1 MPPRATLLG
10 MSVVIWTA
18 LVSGA
23 AQPPIDPPQVIS
35 IETDLVVLPVTVLD
49 GHGRV
54 VTGLTRDD
62 FTVYDNG
69 EPQEIQLFTT
79 EDVPWTVGLVI
90 DSSSSMRGQR
100 EAVTAAGA
108 AFAELSHPLDELFT
122 VNFNEAVW
130 RGLPPALR
138 FAEHAG
144 QLRQALSAA
153 PVQGMTALYD
163 ALNAALNHLD
173 LGTRDRRALIVV
185 SDGGDNASTLTLE
198 AVAEH
203 ARRSNAS
210 IYAVILADPDNRD
223 ARPGVLKKL
232 ARENAGAAFS
242 PRTPDEVSAAFRQIA
257 REIRSGYTIG
267 FSPSRASADDFR
279 MVRVVAD
286 AGDNRKLVARTRAG
300 YHAGRSPRGGQ

>member
-1 MPPRATLLG
+1 M
-10 MSVVIWTA
+10 VVVVCSA

-23 AQPPIDPPQVIS
+23 AQPPIALPQVLS
-35 IETDLVVLPVTVLD
+35 VETDLVVLPVTVVD
-49 GHGRV
+49 RHGRV
-54 VTGLTRDD
+54 VTGLNRDD

-69 EPQEIQLFTT
+69 EPQEIQLFTS

-108 AFAELSHPLDELFT
+108 AFAEASHPLDELFT

-130 RGLPPALR
+130 LGLPPAIR
-138 FAEHAG
+138 FAENAG
-144 QLRQALSAA
+144 QFRRALSAA

-163 ALNAALNHLD
+163 ALDAALNHLD

-185 SDGGDNASTLTLE
+185 SDGGDNASTLTRE

-203 ARRSNAS
+203 ARRSHAS
-210 IYAVILADPDNRD
+210 IHAVILADADNRD

-242 PRTPDEVSAAFRQIA
+242 PRTPDDVSAAFRQIA

-267 FSPSRASADDFR
+267 FAPARTGSTDFR
-279 MVRVVAD
+279 LVRVVAD
-286 AGDNRKLVARTRAG
+286 AGDSRKLVARTRAG
-300 YHAGRSPRGGQ
+300 YYAGRSQRAGQ

>member
-1 MPPRATLLG
+1 MRSSSYLALA
-10 MSVVIWTA
+10 VVACGA

-23 AQPPIDPPQVIS
+23 AQPPTAPPQVLS
-35 IETDLVVLPVTVLD
+35 IETDLVVLPVTVVD
-49 GHGRV
+49 QRGRV

-69 EPQEIQLFTT
+69 ERQEIQLFTT
-79 EDVPWTVGLVI
+79 EEVPWTVGLVI

-100 EAVTAAGA
+100 DAVTAAGA
-108 AFAELSHPLDELFT
+108 AFAEWSHPLDELFT

-130 RGLPPALR
+130 RGLPPAIR
-138 FAEHAG
+138 FAENAS

-163 ALNAALNHLD
+163 ALNAALDHLD

-185 SDGGDNASTLTLE
+185 SDGGDNASRVTFD

-210 IYAVILADPDNRD
+210 VYAVVLADPDDRG
-223 ARPGVLKKL
+223 AQPGVLKKL
-232 ARENAGAAFS
+232 ARENAGTAFL
-242 PRTPDEVSAAFRQIA
+242 PRTADDVAAAFRQIA

-267 FSPSRASADDFR
+267 FPPSRASAGGFR
-279 MVRVVAD
+279 VVRVVAD
-286 AGDNRKLVARTRAG
+286 ARDHRKLVARTRAG
-300 YHAGRSPRGGQ
+300 YYGGGSQRDGQ

>member
-1 MPPRATLLG
+1 MHSRLHLG
-10 MSVVIWTA
+10 LAMVVCAA

-23 AQPPIDPPQVIS
+23 AQPPADRPQVLS
-35 IETDLVVLPVTVLD
+35 VETNLVVLPVTVVD
-49 GHGRV
+49 QHGRV
-54 VTGLTRDD
+54 VTGLTQDD

-69 EPQEIQLFTT
+69 ERQEIQLFTT
-79 EDVPWTVGLVI
+79 EEVPWTVGLVI

-100 EAVTAAGA
+100 DAVTAAGA
-108 AFAELSHPLDELFT
+108 AFAEWSHPLDELFT

-138 FAEHAG
+138 FAENAG
-144 QLRQALSAA
+144 QLREALSAA

-163 ALNAALNHLD
+163 ALNAALDHLD

-185 SDGGDNASTLTLE
+185 SDGGDNASAVTLE

-210 IYAVILADPDNRD
+210 LYAVILADGDNRE
-223 ARPGVLKKL
+223 ARPGVLKRL

-242 PRTPDEVSAAFRQIA
+242 PRTADDVVAAFRQIA

-267 FSPSRASADDFR
+267 FSPSRVRSGDFR
-279 MVRVVAD
+279 VVSVVAD
-286 AGDNRKLVARTRAG
+286 PRDHRKLVARTRAG
-300 YHAGRSPRGGQ
+300 YYPGRSPRGEQ

>member
-1 MPPRATLLG
+1 MYSRLHLELV
-10 MSVVIWTA
+10 MVVCAA

-23 AQPPIDPPQVIS
+23 AQPPADPPQVLS
-35 IETDLVVLPVTVLD
+35 VETNLVVLPVTVVD
-49 GHGRV
+49 QHGRV
-54 VTGLTRDD
+54 VTGLTQDD

-69 EPQEIQLFTT
+69 ERQEIQLFTT
-79 EDVPWTVGLVI
+79 EEVPWTVGLVI

-100 EAVTAAGA
+100 DAVTAAGA
-108 AFAELSHPLDELFT
+108 AFAEWSHPLDELFT

-130 RGLPPALR
+130 RGLPPAVR
-138 FAEHAG
+138 FAENAG

-163 ALNAALNHLD
+163 ALDAALDHLD

-185 SDGGDNASTLTLE
+185 SDGGDNASSVTLE

-203 ARRSNAS
+203 ARRSRAS
-210 IYAVILADPDNRD
+210 LYAVILADADNRE
-223 ARPGVLKKL
+223 ARPGVLKRL

-242 PRTPDEVSAAFRQIA
+242 PQTADDVVGAFRQIA

-267 FSPSRASADDFR
+267 FSPSRARSGDFR
-279 MVRVVAD
+279 VVRVVAD
-286 AGDNRKLVARTRAG
+286 AGDHRKLVARTRAG
-300 YHAGRSPRGGQ
+300 YYAGGSQRKSQ

>member
-1 MPPRATLLG
+1 MHPGLHLG
-10 MSVVIWTA
+10 LAVVVCGA

-23 AQPPIDPPQVIS
+23 AQPPVDPPQVLS
-35 IETDLVVLPVTVLD
+35 VETDLVVLPVTVVD
-49 GHGRV
+49 QHGRV
-54 VTGLTRDD
+54 VPGLTKSD

-69 EPQEIQLFTT
+69 ERQEIQLFTSD
-79 EDVPWTVGLVI
+79 ESPWTVGLVI

-108 AFAELSHPLDELFT
+108 GFAEWSHPLDELFT

-130 RGLPPALR
+130 RGLPPSIR
-138 FAEHAG
+138 FAENAG
-144 QLRQALSAA
+144 QLREALSAA

-163 ALNAALNHLD
+163 ALNAALDHLD

-185 SDGGDNASTLTLE
+185 SDGGDNASTSTLD

-210 IYAVILADPDNRD
+210 IYAVILTNADDHD

-232 ARENAGAAFS
+232 ARDNAGAAFS
-242 PRTPDEVSAAFRQIA
+242 PRTPDDVVAVFRQIA
-257 REIRSGYTIG
+257 GEIRRGYTIG
-267 FSPSRASADDFR
+267 FSPSRARSGDFR
-279 MVRVVAD
+279 AVRVVAD
-286 AGDNRKLVARTRAG
+286 ARDHRKLVARTRAG
-300 YHAGRSPRGGQ
+300 YYAGRSPRGGQ

>member
-1 MPPRATLLG
+1 
-10 MSVVIWTA
+10 
-18 LVSGA
+18 
-23 AQPPIDPPQVIS
+23 
-35 IETDLVVLPVTVLD
+35 VTVVD
-49 GHGRV
+49 QHGRV

-69 EPQEIQLFTT
+69 ERQQIQLFTAD
-79 EDVPWTVGLVI
+79 DVPWTVGLVI

-100 EAVTAAGA
+100 DAVTAAGM

-130 RGLPPALR
+130 LGLPPAIR
-138 FAEHAG
+138 FAENAG

-163 ALNAALNHLD
+163 ALSAALNHLD

-185 SDGGDNASTLTLE
+185 SDGGDNASVLTLP
-198 AVAEH
+198 AVAAH
-203 ARRSNAS
+203 ARRSDAS
-210 IYAVILADPDNRD
+210 IYAVILADGDNRD

-242 PRTPDEVSAAFRQIA
+242 PQTPDDVFVAFRQIA
-257 REIRSGYTIG
+257 REMRSGYTIG
-267 FSPSRASADDFR
+267 FSPSRASAGDFR
-279 MVRVVAD
+279 LVRVVAD
-286 AGDNRKLVARTRAG
+286 AGDNRRLVARTRAG
-300 YHAGRSPRGGQ
+300 YYAGRSPRGDR

>member
-1 MPPRATLLG
+1 MQSGTHLG
-10 MSVVIWTA
+10 MAVGLCAA

-23 AQPPIDPPQVIS
+23 AQPPIDPPQVLS
-35 IETDLVVLPVTVLD
+35 VETDLVVLPVTVVD
-49 GHGRV
+49 RHGHLA
-54 VTGLTRDD
+54 TGLTRDD

-69 EPQEIQLFTT
+69 EVQEIQLFTS
-79 EDVPWTVGLVI
+79 EEVPWTVGLVI
-90 DSSSSMRGQR
+90 DASSSMRGQR

-130 RGLPPALR
+130 RGLPPAIR
-138 FAEHAG
+138 FAENAG

-163 ALNAALNHLD
+163 AVNAALDHLD

-185 SDGGDNASTLTLE
+185 SDGGDNASRLTLE
-198 AVAEH
+198 QVDEH

-210 IYAVILADPDNRD
+210 IYAVILTDGDNRE

-232 ARENAGAAFS
+232 ARENAGSAFS
-242 PRTPDEVSAAFRQIA
+242 PQTLEDVIAAFRQIA

-267 FSPSRASADDFR
+267 FSPSRARTGDFR
-279 MVRVVAD
+279 LVRVVAD
-286 AGDNRKLVARTRAG
+286 AGDNRRLVARTRAG
-300 YHAGRSPRGGQ
+300 YYAGRSPRVDQ